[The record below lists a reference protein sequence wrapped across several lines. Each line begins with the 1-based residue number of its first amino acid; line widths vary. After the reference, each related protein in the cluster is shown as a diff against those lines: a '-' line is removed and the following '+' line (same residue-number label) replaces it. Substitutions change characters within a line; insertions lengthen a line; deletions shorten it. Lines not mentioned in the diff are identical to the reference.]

1 MRDPR
6 RRERIDMRVEPA
18 NGLEAGA
25 LATTMDIVIA

>member
-6 RRERIDMRVEPA
+6 RRERLDMRLEPA

-25 LATTMDIVIA
+25 FATTMDIVIA